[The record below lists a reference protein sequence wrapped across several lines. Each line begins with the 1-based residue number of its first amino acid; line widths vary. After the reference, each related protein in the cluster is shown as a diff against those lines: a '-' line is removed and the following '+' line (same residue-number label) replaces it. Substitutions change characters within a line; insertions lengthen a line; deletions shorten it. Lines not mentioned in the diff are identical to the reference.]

1 MRMSFKSIAISALV
15 LALAAPAMAGLSSK
29 YARWADGP
37 AGFLMTKQEKKEWN
51 RIQTDEA
58 AQRFIDLFWA
68 RRDPNL
74 DTPYNEFKARF
85 EGFVKY
91 ADENFK
97 TEEERGALTDRGRVL
112 IVLGTPYSVER
123 RGPTETVQ
131 TIDKNSS
138 GTDQVWDNAELWL
151 YLPKDLPEKFKVKG
165 SRLVYVFYE
174 AKPASNRF
182 YLDRTHREGTKGL
195 HVLAKGPEVWLVH
208 PELTEPPKPV
218 SLAGGSPAT
227 ADHLAWLSGTGALD
241 GKALVYSTV
250 GVADASHRPLWV
262 HLEMPSEAPALDLLA
277 GRVMDADG
285 SVESTFEIAPTPL
298 NTTGGTAYQLS
309 FPLLTGSYT
318 VELAGAAGGS
328 PQVVAKIPAT
338 IPAVPEKE
346 AWLAGPWTGVKA
358 VRDDSVTLGAP
369 FRFGILHL
377 VPDVTGE
384 VHRSDELSYFG
395 FAVGLKGDQ
404 PKLQAKITLKR
415 DGKRLGRPMSVALP
429 VAQVADNLW
438 VYASSLSLKG
448 LPEAGDYDLQIQ
460 LKDPKSGASAGT
472 AVALRVLD

>member
-1 MRMSFKSIAISALV
+1 MRVSFKPILISTLV

-29 YARWADGP
+29 YVGWADGP
-37 AGFLMTKQEKKEWN
+37 AGFLMTKQEKKEWK

-85 EGFVKY
+85 DGLVKY
-91 ADENFK
+91 ADENFT
-97 TEEERGALTDRGRVL
+97 TEDERGALTDRGRVL

-151 YLPKDLPEKFKVKG
+151 YLPKDLPKGFKVKG

-174 AKPASNRF
+174 SKPASNHF

-208 PELTEPPKPV
+208 PELTEAPKPV
-218 SLAGGSPAT
+218 SLPGAAPAT
-227 ADHLAWLSGTGALD
+227 ADHLTWLSGTGALD
-241 GKALVYSTV
+241 GQSAVYSTV
-250 GVADASHRPLWV
+250 GVADPGHRPLWIQ
-262 HLEMPSEAPALDLLA
+262 LEMPSKAPTLDLIA
-277 GRVMDADG
+277 GRVRDADG

-298 NTTGGTAYQLS
+298 KTAGGTAYQLG
-309 FPLLTGSYT
+309 FPLLAGSYT

-328 PQVVAKIPAT
+328 PQVVAKIPAQ
-338 IPAVPEKE
+338 IPEVPEKE
-346 AWLAGPWTGVKA
+346 AWLAGPWTGVK
-358 VRDDSVTLGAP
+358 VVKDDSVTLGAP

-377 VPDVTGE
+377 IPDVSGE
-384 VHRSDELSYFG
+384 VHRTDELSYFG
-395 FAVGLKGDQ
+395 FAVGLEGDQ
-404 PKLQAKITLKR
+404 PKLRARITLTR
-415 DGKRLGRPMSVALP
+415 DGKRLGRPMAVALP
-429 VAQVADNLW
+429 VAKVAEGLW
-438 VYASSLSLKG
+438 VYASSLSLRG
-448 LPEAGDYDLQIQ
+448 LPEAGNYDLQIQ
-460 LKDPKSGASAGT
+460 LKDPASGASTGSL
-472 AVALRVLD
+472 VALKVVD